1 MGPRAYLVT
10 FERIDPLYI
19 IDLADPAAPKIL
31 GELEVPGFSDLLHE
45 VSDELLLGLGS
56 SETRL
61 PKLELFDISDTA
73 APVSRS
79 LIEIG
84 AGYEWAYSPAQY
96 NRYAFTYIAGEE
108 SDRLTVPYSA
118 AGSKADRHEQVDR
131 IALFEIRDKE
141 NVQRA
146 SIAPVGEVTL
156 KPGSVSDDT
165 RVIIDT
171 DALYV
176 VARSELMSGFWSNPE
191 ALQRRPAE

>member
-1 MGPRAYLVT
+1 V
-10 FERIDPLYI
+10 
-19 IDLADPAAPKIL
+19 DPAAPKIL

-56 SETRL
+56 SENRL

-84 AGYEWAYSPAQY
+84 TGYERAYSPAQY
-96 NRYAFTYIAGEE
+96 NRYAFTYLAGEE

-118 AGSKADRHEQVDR
+118 AGSKADRYEQVDR
-131 IALFEIRDKE
+131 IALFEIKDKK
-141 NVQRA
+141 NAQRA

-156 KPGSVSDDT
+156 RPGSVSDDT

-176 VARSELMSGFWSNPE
+176 VAQSELMSGFWSNPE